1 MALQTEQTNEPR
13 ARTTRDETQTTSREH
28 NITPN
33 CATHSPYTYTIP
45 QHSCPTLNGGYGSVC
60 LHKALAH
67 PDQFSLARVRIP
79 IVTLA

>member
-45 QHSCPTLNGGYGSVC
+45 QHFYPVFGGGYSSVR
-60 LHKALAH
+60 LRTQINPHL
-67 PDQFSLARVRIP
+67 PGFESR
-79 IVTLA
+79 